1 MSVEL
6 KPCPFC
12 GGKAVFEQ
20 MDFGKADRRSV
31 GMQFKIRCKKCGSTV
46 PKSFGSVFIKLSK
59 TGELNIWIDDRAEAI
74 EAWNRRAET

>member
-20 MDFGKADRRSV
+20 RDYGKADRCSV
-31 GMQFKIRCKKCGSTV
+31 GMQFHIRCKKCGSTV
-46 PKSFGSVFIKLSK
+46 KKTFGSVFIKLSE
-59 TGELNIWIDDRAEAI
+59 TGELNIWSDDRAEAI

>member
-20 MDFGKADRRSV
+20 IDFGKAERCSV
-31 GMQFKIRCKKCGSTV
+31 GMQFKIRCKKCGSTM
-46 PKSFGSVFIKLSK
+46 PRKSLNVFIKLSE
-59 TGELNIWIDDRAEAI
+59 TGELNIWLDDRAEAI